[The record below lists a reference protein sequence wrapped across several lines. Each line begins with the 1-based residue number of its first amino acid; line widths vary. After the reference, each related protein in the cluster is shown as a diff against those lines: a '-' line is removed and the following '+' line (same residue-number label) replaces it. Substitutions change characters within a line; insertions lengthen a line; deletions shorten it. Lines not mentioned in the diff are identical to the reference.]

1 MQIHQ
6 GVSVELRTVDVF
18 NQQLNRRSMV
28 QDHLRFD
35 RSLSASGLPVLNQLA
50 RVQPRISIAF
60 QVARCPR
67 QVNQQAIEN
76 GSALQSTAALFA

>member
-1 MQIHQ
+1 
-6 GVSVELRTVDVF
+6 
-18 NQQLNRRSMV
+18 
-28 QDHLRFD
+28 
-35 RSLSASGLPVLNQLA
+35 VLNQLA